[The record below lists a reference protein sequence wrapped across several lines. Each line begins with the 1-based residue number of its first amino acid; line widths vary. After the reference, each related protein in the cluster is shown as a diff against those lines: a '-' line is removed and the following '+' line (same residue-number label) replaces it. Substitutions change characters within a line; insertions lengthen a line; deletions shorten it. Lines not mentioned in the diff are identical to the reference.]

1 MTVRQLLAN
10 LDSAELTEW
19 MAFNSIEPFGEA
31 RADLRAGIIASTVAN
46 HGSVAMKKPVPPIDY
61 MPFQQRPQEETGPM
75 LLADP
80 DAQSELILGAFK
92 NVPIIRHKVT

>member
-1 MTVRQLLAN
+1 M
-10 LDSAELTEW
+10 
-19 MAFNSIEPFGEA
+19 
-31 RADLRAGIIASTVAN
+31 RAGIIASTVAN